1 MILAIISL
9 IDSCCYYI
17 CMLSIGINILNSQPK
32 KRLIY
37 VSFILFIPIIIVEI
51 LCYNYFLLINSLV
64 QIMLVLLVRLCLKE
78 VRFLSIV
85 SSYMLLF
92 LINTTI
98 TSCLISIFSINSNL
112 ECLIEISVNLF
123 SSIICLIV
131 CNTKLNKKIQQML
144 NLTQRSVKRLLLSLI
159 CFGTILVV
167 LISNETFFKN
177 SQNWFSATKISL
189 IIFIILLSSAIPI
202 LIIYSMT
209 NTHIKKLVE
218 SYEEQINAQSEHY
231 ALLSESN
238 YELRKFRHDYNNMYI
253 GLRKLISVGETETA
267 LEMLNNDTLQ
277 LIDSTIKY
285 DTGNGIVDALLTDKQ
300 KKANKFNTKIIFQGA
315 IPSTGIKPTD
325 LCIIFGNTIDNSI
338 EACEKLSLNV
348 AKTISIDCV
357 CNSGFMFIKIINP
370 IEKEVKIHGNIPTT
384 TKKDKKMHGFGL
396 YSLNR
401 VVNQHN
407 GKMEFKSNTEK
418 FQIDIEMCIN
428 C

>member
-92 LINTTI
+92 LIN
-98 TSCLISIFSINSNL
+98 SNL
-112 ECLIEISVNLF
+112 EWLIEISINLF

-177 SQNWFSATKISL
+177 SQNWFGATKISL

-209 NTHIKKLVE
+209 NIHIKKLVE

-238 YELRKFRHDYNNMYI
+238 YELRKFRHDYNNMCI
-253 GLRKLISVGETETA
+253 GLRKLISVGETEAA
-267 LEMLNNDTLQ
+267 LKMLNNDTLQ

-300 KKANKFNTKIIFQGA
+300 KRANKFNTKIIFQGA
-315 IPSTGIKPTD
+315 IPSTGINPTD

-407 GKMEFKSNTEK
+407 GKMEFKSNTKK